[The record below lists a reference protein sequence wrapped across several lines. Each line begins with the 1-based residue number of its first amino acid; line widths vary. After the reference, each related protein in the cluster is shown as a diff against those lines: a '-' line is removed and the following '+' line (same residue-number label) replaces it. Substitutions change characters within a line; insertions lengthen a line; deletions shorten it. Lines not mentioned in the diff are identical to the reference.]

1 MTDLIVS
8 AAAPMVQ
15 YIADGSGRSYG
26 FPFPLLAAEDLAVWL
41 DDAPS
46 PIAFTVSGLNSSGGG
61 GILFATPPEAGLRI
75 TLARRMAIKRETDF
89 VEGGEF
95 RARALNEELDRLTLL
110 LQQVDALAGLALRAA
125 IADAPASLTLPPAAE
140 RAGKLL
146 GFDAEGNAGAM
157 QLHDEGAGI
166 AAMSAASHAA
176 EAAAAAAAAMQAQ
189 QQVLHFTNQ
198 PQAFLFDADGVQTDF
213 LLPVAPA
220 GETAL
225 WVFVGGIFQRPPSWS
240 LENRW
245 LRFATPPPAGARRV
259 AGLIGSAGI
268 AQDSES
274 RFQHLAWEMAR
285 LTSLAAQ
292 MLPQSRIGL
301 GPSQL
306 APAWATFKS

>member
-46 PIAFTVSGLNSSGGG
+46 AIAFTVSGLNSSGGG
-61 GILFATPPEAGLRI
+61 SILFATPPAAGLRI

-146 GFDAEGNAGAM
+146 GFDA
-157 QLHDEGAGI
+157 
-166 AAMSAASHAA
+166 
-176 EAAAAAAAAMQAQ
+176 
-189 QQVLHFTNQ
+189 
-198 PQAFLFDADGVQTDF
+198 DGVQTDF

-259 AGLIGSAGI
+259 AGLIGSVGI